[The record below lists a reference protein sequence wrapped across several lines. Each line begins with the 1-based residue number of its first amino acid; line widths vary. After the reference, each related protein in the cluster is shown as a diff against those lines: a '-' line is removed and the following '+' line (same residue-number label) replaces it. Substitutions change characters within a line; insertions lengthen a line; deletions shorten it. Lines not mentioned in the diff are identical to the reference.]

1 MDSSLSGERS
11 NQEKQK
17 KRVSCNHQG
26 FTFSA
31 KETEIGD
38 KKKGGK
44 KGEPVTIGLST
55 LNSFFHF
62 FTFFGEEGLFQI
74 SI

>member
-1 MDSSLSGERS
+1 MDPSLSGERS
-11 NQEKQK
+11 NQEKEK
-17 KRVSCNHQG
+17 KRVICKHRG

-38 KKKGGK
+38 KKKVEE

-55 LNSFFHF
+55 
-62 FTFFGEEGLFQI
+62 
-74 SI
+74 

>member
-17 KRVSCNHQG
+17 KRVSCNHRG

-38 KKKGGK
+38 KKKVEK
-44 KGEPVTIGLST
+44 M
-55 LNSFFHF
+55 
-62 FTFFGEEGLFQI
+62 
-74 SI
+74 

>member
-17 KRVSCNHQG
+17 KRVSCKHRG
-26 FTFSA
+26 FTFLA
-31 KETEIGD
+31 KETEIGN
-38 KKKGGK
+38 KKNSGK

-55 LNSFFHF
+55 YKFK
-62 FTFFGEEGLFQI
+62 G
-74 SI
+74 

>member
-17 KRVSCNHQG
+17 KRVSSKHRG

-31 KETEIGD
+31 KETEIGN
-38 KKKGGK
+38 KKKR
-44 KGEPVTIGLST
+44 
-55 LNSFFHF
+55 
-62 FTFFGEEGLFQI
+62 
-74 SI
+74 

>member
-1 MDSSLSGERS
+1 MDSSISGERI

-17 KRVSCNHQG
+17 KRLSCNHRE

-38 KKKGGK
+38 KKKVEK
-44 KGEPVTIGLST
+44 KVNL
-55 LNSFFHF
+55 
-62 FTFFGEEGLFQI
+62 
-74 SI
+74 

>member
-11 NQEKQK
+11 YQEKQK
-17 KRVSCNHQG
+17 KRVSCKHQG

-38 KKKGGK
+38 KIKREKR
-44 KGEPVTIGLST
+44 
-55 LNSFFHF
+55 
-62 FTFFGEEGLFQI
+62 
-74 SI
+74 